1 MSAPCE
7 AHAVRAKAVA
17 HGRVQGVFYR
27 DTMRR
32 AAERLELSGSAVNKP
47 DGTVE
52 SFFEGPRESVERM
65 IEIARQGSSGAEV
78 ERLEIEW
85 LEPTGETGF
94 RTG

>member
-1 MSAPCE
+1 M
-7 AHAVRAKAVA
+7 
-17 HGRVQGVFYR
+17 FYR

-32 AAERLELSGSAVNKP
+32 AAERLELSVSAVNKP

-65 IEIARQGSSGAEV
+65 IEIAREGSSGAQV
-78 ERLEIEW
+78 SRIDVEW
-85 LEPTGETGF
+85 LEPTGESGF